1 VTEKASI
8 AGRSLFVTL
17 LALALALA
25 LALVFVAT
33 SAGDADAK
41 RVRHKKSTA
50 AFINCVDRGPTPCD
64 GPNREDD
71 NGRPLGVSEP
81 FTPPDRF
88 SCRYLSVGVPLDQ
101 TLDGYRCRGGTTTFL
116 LDDVLKRNGNP
127 PFPGSEDPLLGVAV
141 PPPVSFKCR
150 SDGNA
155 PSLPPDD
162 PERGATLAAHFN
174 CQSRQ
179 NQQTFK
185 VNEIVSTTLDEEG
198 PTPSPTDDVDGKGDV
213 WLPPGPDT
221 TTPTPTPKPTAKPT
235 ATKTPAAVPTAVP
248 AGTDAAG
255 GDSAAGLVGLVLA
268 AGGAVAGGAV
278 MARRRFMHDS

>member
-17 LALALALA
+17 FVTLLALA

-33 SAGDADAK
+33 LAGDADAR
-41 RVRHKKSTA
+41 RVRHKKSSA
-50 AFINCVDRGPTPCD
+50 VFINT
-64 GPNREDD
+64 
-71 NGRPLGVSEP
+71 

-88 SCRYLSVGVPLDQ
+88 TCRYLDVGVPLDES
-101 TLDGYRCRGGTTTFL
+101 LDGYRCEGATTTFL
-116 LDDVLKRNGNP
+116 LNDVLTRGDNP

-141 PPPVSFKCR
+141 PPPDRFQCR
-150 SDGNA
+150 SDGT
-155 PSLPPDD
+155 SVPPDD
-162 PERGATLAAHFN
+162 PERGAILADHFN

-213 WLPPGPDT
+213 WLPPGPHT
-221 TTPTPTPKPTAKPT
+221 TTPTPTPKPTPKPT

-255 GDSAAGLVGLVLA
+255 GGSAAGLVGLVLA

-278 MARRRFMHDS
+278 IARRRFMHDS

>member
-17 LALALALA
+17 LALA

-41 RVRHKKSTA
+41 RVRHKHSTA
-50 AFINCVDRGPTPCD
+50 AFINCVDRDAPTPCA
-64 GPNREDD
+64 PR
-71 NGRPLGVSEP
+71 SEP

-88 SCRYLSVGVPLDQ
+88 TCRYLDVGVPLDPAQ
-101 TLDGYRCRGGTTTFL
+101 GDAPSLDGYRCTAGTTTFL
-116 LDDVLKRNGNP
+116 LNDVLFGATGP
-127 PFPGSEDPLLGVAV
+127 PPGPGPLDGVAD
-141 PPPVSFKCR
+141 PPPDLFKCR
-150 SDGNA
+150 SDGNV
-155 PSLPPDD
+155 PSLPTDD
-162 PERGATLAAHFN
+162 DRRGEILADHFN
-174 CQSRQ
+174 CQYRQ
-179 NQQTFK
+179 NQQTRVFK
-185 VNEIVSTTLDEEG
+185 VNEIVSTTVDVIEPLAPGEVTE
-198 PTPSPTDDVDGKGDV
+198 DDVDEV
-213 WLPPGPDT
+213 FLPPVGRAVP
-221 TTPTPTPKPTAKPT
+221 TPTPTPKPTPKPT

-255 GDSAAGLVGLVLA
+255 GGSAAGLVGLVLA